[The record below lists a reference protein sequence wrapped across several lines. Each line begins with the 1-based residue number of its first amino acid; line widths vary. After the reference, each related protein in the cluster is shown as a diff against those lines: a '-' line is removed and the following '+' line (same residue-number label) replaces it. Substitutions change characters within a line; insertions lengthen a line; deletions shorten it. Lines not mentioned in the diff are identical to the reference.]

1 MWTTAI
7 VLAVL
12 VFWAVG
18 AYNRL
23 IRLRS
28 TAIQAFGAL
37 DGHLVR
43 WLALLAE
50 YEAATASAGGS
61 GLAPQDHPQAALAAA
76 GAQFAAALAVVR
88 AHPLD
93 AQAAAA
99 LAAGAQ
105 VLETAWQSLV
115 QSAALQ
121 SEGVA
126 PPALA
131 PWVQQREQLALQSAP
146 AQHQFNAAVA
156 QYNAAVAQFP
166 ASVLAWA
173 FDFKKAQ
180 AL

>member
-28 TAIQAFGAL
+28 AAIQAFAAL
-37 DGHLVR
+37 DTHLLR
-43 WLALLAE
+43 GLALLQE
-50 YEAATASAGGS
+50 YEAAAQTAVDSHA
-61 GLAPQDHPQAALAAA
+61 QAAVAAA
-76 GAQFAAALAVVR
+76 GGQFAAALAVVR
-88 AHPLD
+88 ARPLD
-93 AQAAAA
+93 AGAAAA

-105 VLETAWQSLV
+105 VLDTAWQSLV
-115 QSAALQ
+115 HCAALQ

-146 AQHQFNAAVA
+146 VQQQFNAAVA
-156 QYNAAVAQFP
+156 HYNAAVAQFP
-166 ASVLAWA
+166 ASLLAWL

-180 AL
+180 TL

>member
-28 TAIQAFGAL
+28 AALQAFAVL

-43 WLALLAE
+43 WLALLGE
-50 YEAATASAGGS
+50 YEAAAGAAVG
-61 GLAPQDHPQAALAAA
+61 DHAQAAVAAA
-76 GAQFAAALAVVR
+76 GGQFAAALAVVR

-93 AQAAAA
+93 AGAAAA

-146 AQHQFNAAVA
+146 AQQQFNDAVA

-166 ASVLAWA
+166 ASVLAWL
-173 FDFKKAQ
+173 FDFRKAQ